1 MATRSEIRMETWR
14 ARLCAW
20 QASKKPAPVWCREQH
35 IPYTTFQSWR
45 RRLLKERG
53 HIQGFI
59 EISDPQPQHPG
70 VVLCKGS
77 WRIELQA
84 HFDADALA
92 RILEVME
99 ACS

>member
-77 WRIELQA
+77 WVI
-84 HFDADALA
+84 
-92 RILEVME
+92 VK
-99 ACS
+99 